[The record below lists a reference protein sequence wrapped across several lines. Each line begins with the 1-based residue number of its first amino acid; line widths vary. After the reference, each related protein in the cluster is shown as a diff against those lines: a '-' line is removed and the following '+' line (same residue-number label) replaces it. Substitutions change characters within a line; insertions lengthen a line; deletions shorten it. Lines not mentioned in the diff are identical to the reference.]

1 MRRHKGLRAIIS
13 SVILLTFLNPY
24 MVGDIKSLEEKQ
36 IFRLLAVEGID
47 PEEPS
52 VSGQC
57 FIRTLLGYKNWNNKT
72 DEYVSYIHLLS
83 GFSREKVLLECQSLW
98 RGNSTKTNIENEIV
112 NFLAASGPDEI
123 VIFYY
128 HGHGKNDTLCL
139 DPQSNITAVELND
152 WFESVHEKAYLCVI
166 IDACHSGSWIND
178 GIGSAFAQ
186 GKMTV
191 CSCMSNQLSR
201 SVGSR
206 AWFTGFERIRYENSS
221 FLPLGLI
228 GGIASAK
235 DYNEDGFISLS
246 EDFTFAKTSTE
257 QYSYNR
263 KVRCSMNPVCYN
275 DLGFDPP
282 LIVRKTASLI
292 DLNMDGI
299 VDTLDISIV
308 ALAFDSKLGDDNWNT
323 VADLNNDEWI
333 NIIDIS
339 IIAKDYG
346 KTT

>member
-1 MRRHKGLRAIIS
+1 MIGIIKFS
-13 SVILLTFLNPY
+13 
-24 MVGDIKSLEEKQ
+24 EEKQ

-52 VSGQC
+52 VSGQW
-57 FIRTLLGYKNWNNKT
+57 FIKTLLGYENWNNET

-83 GFSREKVLLECQSLW
+83 GLSREKVLLECQSLW
-98 RGNSTKTNIENEIV
+98 RGNSTKTNIQNEIV
-112 NFLAASGPDEI
+112 NFLGESGPDEI

-128 HGHGKNDTLCL
+128 HGHGKKNTLCL
-139 DPQSNITAVELND
+139 DPQSNITTVELNK

-186 GKMTV
+186 GKMTL
-191 CSCMSNQLSR
+191 CSCISDQLSR

-206 AWFTGFERIRYENSS
+206 AWFTGFERIHYENSS

-235 DYNEDGFISLS
+235 DSNEDGFISLS
-246 EDFTFAKTSTE
+246 EDFAFAKTSTE
-257 QYSYNR
+257 QYSYDR
-263 KVRCSMNPVCYN
+263 KVRCPMNPVCYN
-275 DLGFDPP
+275 DLVFDPP
-282 LIVRKTASLI
+282 LIVRKTTSLI

-299 VDTLDISIV
+299 VNILDVSVV
-308 ALAFDSKLGDDNWNT
+308 ALAFDSKPGDDNWNIT
-323 VADLNNDEWI
+323 ADLNNDEWV
-333 NIIDIS
+333 NIVDIS
-339 IIAKDYG
+339 IIAKNYG
-346 KTT
+346 KTV